1 MIWKTKKLDS
11 KARQLN
17 IILILDQNMQKYHF
31 TDLSKN
37 VLYEKFDY
45 SYENT
50 RMHNSKMNLPAHNNF
65 NFHNN

>member
-17 IILILDQNMQKYHF
+17 IILILDQNMQKYH
-31 TDLSKN
+31 LSKN

-50 RMHNSKMNLPAHNNF
+50 RMHNTKMNLPGHNNF